1 MKFYFDFYLLF
12 SKIKGKTLD
21 GPPSSPPIDVRTGV
35 INNTAAYVRWSPP
48 PTNMMNGDLTGYKVI
63 LIFSFLLLAHIFH
76 VHFHLLFL
84 TDSNKIECNE

>member
-1 MKFYFDFYLLF
+1 MIFFE
-12 SKIKGKTLD
+12 IKGKTLD

-63 LIFSFLLLAHIFH
+63 SNFSFLLIEHIFH
-76 VHFHLLFL
+76 VHVHVLPISDRF
-84 TDSNKIECNE
+84 K